1 VTSDSED
8 QFQQK
13 IDVTLEEWC
22 QGDCVLGEQWF
33 AYRFNTQ
40 HPLTEASIDA
50 LYGENDLVESEVLG
64 FAVVTQ
70 TCDIVRSCLSRPFL
84 EVVPLV
90 EVEQQRLQEIKRGR
104 RPQYAFIPNLA
115 EKCLVA
121 DLDRVM
127 TIEKAVVI
135 EWHRVPGCSTDEERR
150 MFGQALSRKRSR
162 CAFPDDF
169 TRFVSKLQKRLQEKH
184 DKESD
189 EGEAL
194 RALREIRVRASP
206 SWDASKIELMFWFI
220 RYENEPNF
228 KGLEWYELLKRW
240 LDLVPESGRFHSVEG
255 QVTTLEALTAK
266 DYTES
271 DLLDLDHLSMSSQ

>member
-1 VTSDSED
+1 VISDSED
-8 QFQQK
+8 QIQQV
-13 IDVTLEEWC
+13 DAALQEWC

-33 AYRFNTQ
+33 VHRFNPQ
-40 HPLTEASIDA
+40 FPLTDASRDA
-50 LYGENDLVESEVLG
+50 LSDEGDLVESEVLG

-70 TCDIVRSCLSRPFL
+70 TCDIVRSCVFRPFL

-90 EVEQQRLQEIKRGR
+90 EVDSQKLREIQRGR

-121 DLDRVM
+121 DLDCVM
-127 TIEKAVVI
+127 NLEKAVVI
-135 EWHRVPGCSTDEERR
+135 GCQRIQGCTTDEERR
-150 MFGQALSRKRSR
+150 MLGYALARKRSR

-169 TRFVSKLQKRLQEKH
+169 TALASKLQKRLQEKH

-194 RALREIRVRASP
+194 RSLREIRVRASP
-206 SWDASKIELMFWFI
+206 SWNVTEVELTFWFI
-220 RYENEPNF
+220 RHENELNF
-228 KGLEWYELLKRW
+228 KGTGWYELLERW

-255 QVTTLEALTAK
+255 QVTTLESLSAK

-271 DLLDLDHLSMSSQ
+271 DPLDLDHLSTAS